1 MAATPES
8 GALDERDDLRSTREW
23 LDSLTSSRRLDRP
36 ELLRL
41 YGQYRFGIGW
51 RVPIGFSD
59 QNRDVD
65 VLLPQAFPSDVARV
79 ALVSRPRFGTWPHI
93 ERDGLLCLPERA
105 AAPEN
110 PVADVQAALGAT
122 VVLVEDSLAGR
133 NEEDLRKEFLSYW
146 IPLATGNRRVVTILR
161 PEGPSR
167 RIFVWRGETF
177 DIVADSEA
185 ELRQWLSFKSGNN
198 GPQRPVL
205 QAGILIW
212 LRQPPIP
219 ALYPNTAADLFAVAE
234 TAGIRTELIDLS
246 SDVEQGGI
254 LAVLGAPTPNG
265 AVFGAVGLRSPANVE
280 NRKGFR
286 RLPPD
291 IHIARY
297 FAPAARIERLVADRA
312 DPQWIHGRGRDPR
325 QPRLRQSSVVVIGA
339 GSVGA
344 PLAVALAQ
352 AGVGRV
358 ESIDPEALTWGN
370 TGRHPL
376 GAEDVYRNKAES
388 LVERI
393 RHSFPHVEAA
403 RGYARRWE
411 DVARSTPQVLKSADV
426 IVSALGDWNSESA
439 LNSWH
444 LSQGRTKPIVYTW
457 TEPYACA
464 GHAVVVTSSGGCFR
478 CGFRDDATPV
488 LRVTRWP
495 EVTTRRQEPGCGAL
509 FQPYGP
515 VELMHTVAIATETV
529 LDALGESL
537 PGSTHRV
544 WAASRGFVERA
555 GGQWTQEW
563 LGRSREAGGVVEIFD
578 WPQSA
583 SCRECG
589 QELA

>member
-1 MAATPES
+1 MAATLE
-8 GALDERDDLRSTREW
+8 ADERDDLRSTREW
-23 LDSLTSSRRLDRP
+23 LDTLTSSRRLDRS

-41 YGQYRFGIGW
+41 YGQYRFGAAW
-51 RVPIGFSD
+51 RVPIQFSD
-59 QNRDVD
+59 QIRNVD
-65 VLLPQAFPSDVARV
+65 VLLPEMFPSDVARI

-93 ERDGLLCLPERA
+93 EEDGLLCLPERV
-105 AAPEN
+105 AAPED
-110 PVADVQAALGAT
+110 PVVDVQAALGAA
-122 VVLVEDSLAGR
+122 VALVEDSLAGR
-133 NEEDLRKEFLSYW
+133 NHEDLRNEFLSYW
-146 IPLATGNRRVVTILR
+146 APSATGNRRVVTIVR
-161 PEGPSR
+161 AEGPSR
-167 RIFVWRGETF
+167 RVCVWRGEAF
-177 DIVADSEA
+177 DVVADSEA
-185 ELRQWLSFKSGNN
+185 ELRQWLSFKSGNSD
-198 GPQRPVL
+198 PQRWTVQPGVL
-205 QAGILIW
+205 MW
-212 LRQPPIP
+212 LRQPPLP
-219 ALYPNTAADLFAVAE
+219 ALYPTTAADLLEMAE
-234 TAGIRTELIDLS
+234 ASGVRTELVDLS
-246 SDVEQGGI
+246 SDLDQGSM
-254 LAVLGAPTPNG
+254 LVVLGASTPNG
-265 AVFGAVGLRSPANVE
+265 AVFGAVGLRSPKNVT
-280 NRKGFR
+280 NQKGFR
-286 RLPPD
+286 RLPSD
-291 IHIARY
+291 VHTARY
-297 FAPAARIERLVADRA
+297 FAPAVAIERIVVDRA

-358 ESIDPEALTWGN
+358 ESIDPQNLMWGN

-376 GAEDVYRNKAES
+376 GADYVGRNKAES

-393 RHSFPHVEAA
+393 RRSLPHVEAA
-403 RGYARRWE
+403 RGYGRRWE
-411 DVARSTPQVLKSADV
+411 DVARSTPQVLQSADV
-426 IVSALGDWNSESA
+426 IVSALGDWSSESA
-439 LNSWH
+439 LNRWH

-478 CGFRDDATPV
+478 CGFRDDATPI
-488 LRVTRWP
+488 LRVTDWP
-495 EVTTRRQEPGCGAL
+495 NGTTRRQEPGCGAL

-515 VELMHTVAIATETV
+515 IELMHTVAIATETV

-555 GGQWTQEW
+555 GGRWTQEW
-563 LGRSREAGGVVEIFD
+563 MGRSREAGGVVEIFD